1 MTAFLALFRRD
12 LLVALRRPTDAANP
26 LVFFVLAVLLLG
38 VGAGSAE
45 RGLGDS
51 AAGAVWVLA
60 LFANLLAVEGV
71 FRRDFEDGTLEQL
84 LIHARPR
91 FAAVLG
97 KLAANWSCAGLP
109 VLVLSPLALFVLGHS
124 TAGAGMVMLTL
135 LLGTPTL
142 TLLGAIG
149 AALTAG
155 TGPWRSAVGGL
166 GHAVLPAGADFWCR
180 REHVRGRRAGCGVRT
195 AVPGCPLDRLDP
207 AHGGAV
213 RGRQGLGDQPG
224 VLNSRPFA
232 GVSARCCAN
241 LTFEVPREEQDA

>member
-1 MTAFLALFRRD
+1 MTAFLALLRRD
-12 LLVALRRPTDAANP
+12 LLAAVRRPADAANP

-45 RGLGDS
+45 QGLGDS

-71 FRRDFEDGTLEQL
+71 FRRDFDDGTLEQL

-155 TGPWRSAVGGL
+155 TGRGGLLLAALVMPFYLPVLIFGAGASTAAVAGQDAAFELLFLGALLTGSITAAPFAVGKAL
-166 GHAVLPAGADFWCR
+166 AISQ
-180 REHVRGRRAGCGVRT
+180 EY
-195 AVPGCPLDRLDP
+195 
-207 AHGGAV
+207 
-213 RGRQGLGDQPG
+213 
-224 VLNSRPFA
+224 
-232 GVSARCCAN
+232 
-241 LTFEVPREEQDA
+241 

>member
-1 MTAFLALFRRD
+1 MRPFAALFRRD
-12 LLVALRRPTDAANP
+12 LRLALRRPTDAANP
-26 LVFFVLAVLLLG
+26 LVFFALAVLLLG
-38 VGAGSAE
+38 VGAATAE
-45 RGLGDS
+45 RGLGES

-71 FRRDFEDGTLEQL
+71 FRRDVEDGTLEQL

-109 VLVLSPLALFVLGHS
+109 VLVLSPLALYVLGHS

-155 TGPWRSAVGGL
+155 TGRGGLLLAVLVMPFYLPVLIFGAGASATAVAGGDAAFELLVLGALLTGSATAAPFAVGKAL
-166 GHAVLPAGADFWCR
+166 AISQ
-180 REHVRGRRAGCGVRT
+180 EY
-195 AVPGCPLDRLDP
+195 
-207 AHGGAV
+207 
-213 RGRQGLGDQPG
+213 
-224 VLNSRPFA
+224 
-232 GVSARCCAN
+232 
-241 LTFEVPREEQDA
+241 

>member
-1 MTAFLALFRRD
+1 MRPFAALFQRD
-12 LLVALRRPTDAANP
+12 LRLALRRPTDAANP
-26 LVFFVLAVLLLG
+26 LVFFALAVLMLG
-38 VGAGSAE
+38 VGAATAE

-71 FRRDFEDGTLEQL
+71 FRRDVEDGTLEQL

-109 VLVLSPLALFVLGHS
+109 VLVLSPLALYVLGHS

-155 TGPWRSAVGGL
+155 TGRGGLLLAVLVMPFYLPVLIFGAGASTAAVGG
-166 GHAVLPAGADFWCR
+166 G
-180 REHVRGRRAGCGVRT
+180 
-195 AVPGCPLDRLDP
+195 DP
-207 AHGGAV
+207 AFELLVLGALLTGSV
-213 RGRQGLGDQPG
+213 TAA
-224 VLNSRPFA
+224 PFA
-232 GVSARCCAN
+232 VGKALAISQ
-241 LTFEVPREEQDA
+241 EY

>member
-1 MTAFLALFRRD
+1 MSPFAALFRRD

-26 LVFFVLAVLLLG
+26 LVFFVLAVLLLS
-38 VGAGSAE
+38 VGAASAE
-45 RGLGDS
+45 RGLGGS

-60 LFANLLAVEGV
+60 LFVNLLAVEGV
-71 FRRDFEDGTLEQL
+71 FRRDVEDGTLEQL

-155 TGPWRSAVGGL
+155 TGRGGLLLAVLVMPFYLPVLIFGVGASTAAVAGGDAAFELLVLGALLTGSITAAPFAVGKAL
-166 GHAVLPAGADFWCR
+166 AISQ
-180 REHVRGRRAGCGVRT
+180 EY
-195 AVPGCPLDRLDP
+195 
-207 AHGGAV
+207 
-213 RGRQGLGDQPG
+213 
-224 VLNSRPFA
+224 
-232 GVSARCCAN
+232 
-241 LTFEVPREEQDA
+241 

>member
-1 MTAFLALFRRD
+1 MTAFLALLWRD
-12 LLVALRRPTDAANP
+12 LVVALRRPTDAANP

-38 VGAGSAE
+38 VGAGGAE

-71 FRRDFEDGTLEQL
+71 FRRDFDDGTLEQL

-124 TAGAGMVMLTL
+124 SAGAGMVMLTL

-155 TGPWRSAVGGL
+155 TGRGGLLLAALVMPFYLPVLIFGAGASTAAVAGQDAAFELLFLAALLTGSITAAPFAVGKAL
-166 GHAVLPAGADFWCR
+166 AISQ
-180 REHVRGRRAGCGVRT
+180 EY
-195 AVPGCPLDRLDP
+195 
-207 AHGGAV
+207 
-213 RGRQGLGDQPG
+213 
-224 VLNSRPFA
+224 
-232 GVSARCCAN
+232 
-241 LTFEVPREEQDA
+241 

>member
-1 MTAFLALFRRD
+1 MTAFLALLRRD

-38 VGAGSAE
+38 VGAGGAE

-71 FRRDFEDGTLEQL
+71 FRRDFEDGSLEQL

-155 TGPWRSAVGGL
+155 TGRGGLLLAAMVMPFYLPVLIFGAGASTAAVAGQDAAFELLFLAALLTGSITAAPFAVGKAL
-166 GHAVLPAGADFWCR
+166 AISQ
-180 REHVRGRRAGCGVRT
+180 EY
-195 AVPGCPLDRLDP
+195 
-207 AHGGAV
+207 
-213 RGRQGLGDQPG
+213 
-224 VLNSRPFA
+224 
-232 GVSARCCAN
+232 
-241 LTFEVPREEQDA
+241 

>member
-1 MTAFLALFRRD
+1 MTAFLALLWRD
-12 LLVALRRPTDAANP
+12 LVVALRRPTDAANP

-38 VGAGSAE
+38 VGAGGAE

-71 FRRDFEDGTLEQL
+71 FRRDFDDGTLEQL

-124 TAGAGMVMLTL
+124 SAGAGMVMLTL

-142 TLLGAIG
+142 TLLGSIG

-155 TGPWRSAVGGL
+155 TGRGGLLLAALVMPFYLPVLIFGAGASTAAVAGQDAAFELLFLAALLTGSITAAPFAVGKAL
-166 GHAVLPAGADFWCR
+166 AISQ
-180 REHVRGRRAGCGVRT
+180 EY
-195 AVPGCPLDRLDP
+195 
-207 AHGGAV
+207 
-213 RGRQGLGDQPG
+213 
-224 VLNSRPFA
+224 
-232 GVSARCCAN
+232 
-241 LTFEVPREEQDA
+241 

>member
-1 MTAFLALFRRD
+1 MTAFLGLFQRD

-38 VGAGSAE
+38 VGAGGAE

-71 FRRDFEDGTLEQL
+71 FRRDFDDGTLEQL

-97 KLAANWSCAGLP
+97 KLAANWACAGLP

-142 TLLGAIG
+142 ALLGAIG

-155 TGPWRSAVGGL
+155 TGRGGLLLAALVMPFYLPVLIFGAGASTAAADGQDAAFELLFLGALLTGSITAAPFAVGKAL
-166 GHAVLPAGADFWCR
+166 AISQ
-180 REHVRGRRAGCGVRT
+180 EY
-195 AVPGCPLDRLDP
+195 
-207 AHGGAV
+207 
-213 RGRQGLGDQPG
+213 
-224 VLNSRPFA
+224 
-232 GVSARCCAN
+232 
-241 LTFEVPREEQDA
+241 

>member
-1 MTAFLALFRRD
+1 MRPFAALFRRD
-12 LLVALRRPTDAANP
+12 LRLALRRPTDAANP
-26 LVFFVLAVLLLG
+26 LVFFMLAVLLLG
-38 VGAGSAE
+38 VGAASAE
-45 RGLGDS
+45 GGLGGS

-71 FRRDFEDGTLEQL
+71 FRRDVEDGTLEQL

-109 VLVLSPLALFVLGHS
+109 VLVLSPLALHVLGHS
-124 TAGAGMVMLTL
+124 SAGAGMVVLTL

-155 TGPWRSAVGGL
+155 TGRGGLLLAILVMPFYLPVLIFGAGASTAAAAGGDAGFELLVLGAFLTGSVTAAPFAVGKAL
-166 GHAVLPAGADFWCR
+166 AISQ
-180 REHVRGRRAGCGVRT
+180 EY
-195 AVPGCPLDRLDP
+195 
-207 AHGGAV
+207 
-213 RGRQGLGDQPG
+213 
-224 VLNSRPFA
+224 
-232 GVSARCCAN
+232 
-241 LTFEVPREEQDA
+241 

>member
-1 MTAFLALFRRD
+1 MTAFLGLFQRD

-38 VGAGSAE
+38 VGAGGAE

-71 FRRDFEDGTLEQL
+71 FRRDFDDGTLEQL

-97 KLAANWSCAGLP
+97 KLAANWACAGLP

-155 TGPWRSAVGGL
+155 TGRGGLLLAALVMPFYLPVLIFGAGASTAAADGQDAAFELLFLGALLTGSITAAPFAVGKAL
-166 GHAVLPAGADFWCR
+166 AISQ
-180 REHVRGRRAGCGVRT
+180 EY
-195 AVPGCPLDRLDP
+195 
-207 AHGGAV
+207 
-213 RGRQGLGDQPG
+213 
-224 VLNSRPFA
+224 
-232 GVSARCCAN
+232 
-241 LTFEVPREEQDA
+241 

>member
-1 MTAFLALFRRD
+1 MRPFTALFRRD
-12 LLVALRRPTDAANP
+12 LRLALRRPTDAANP

-38 VGAGSAE
+38 VGAASAE
-45 RGLGDS
+45 QGLGGS

-71 FRRDFEDGTLEQL
+71 FRRDVEDGTLEQL

-109 VLVLSPLALFVLGHS
+109 VLMLSPLALYVLGHS

-155 TGPWRSAVGGL
+155 TGRGGLLLAVLVMPFYWPVLIFGAGASTAAVAGGDPAFELLVLGALLTGSVTAAPFAVGKAL
-166 GHAVLPAGADFWCR
+166 AISQ
-180 REHVRGRRAGCGVRT
+180 EY
-195 AVPGCPLDRLDP
+195 
-207 AHGGAV
+207 
-213 RGRQGLGDQPG
+213 
-224 VLNSRPFA
+224 
-232 GVSARCCAN
+232 
-241 LTFEVPREEQDA
+241 

>member
-1 MTAFLALFRRD
+1 MRPFTALFRRD
-12 LLVALRRPTDAANP
+12 LRLALRRPTDAANP

-38 VGAGSAE
+38 VGAASAE
-45 RGLGDS
+45 QGLGGS

-71 FRRDFEDGTLEQL
+71 FRRDVEDGTLEQL

-109 VLVLSPLALFVLGHS
+109 VLVLSPLALYVLGHS

-155 TGPWRSAVGGL
+155 TGRGGLLLAVLVMPFYLPVLIFGAGASTAAVAGGDPAFQLLVLGALLTGSITAAPFAVGKAL
-166 GHAVLPAGADFWCR
+166 AISQ
-180 REHVRGRRAGCGVRT
+180 EY
-195 AVPGCPLDRLDP
+195 
-207 AHGGAV
+207 
-213 RGRQGLGDQPG
+213 
-224 VLNSRPFA
+224 
-232 GVSARCCAN
+232 
-241 LTFEVPREEQDA
+241 

>member
-1 MTAFLALFRRD
+1 MTGFLALLRRD

-71 FRRDFEDGTLEQL
+71 FRRDFDDGALEQL

-109 VLVLSPLALFVLGHS
+109 VLLLSPLALFVLGHS
-124 TAGAGMVMLTL
+124 TAGGGLVMLTL

-155 TGPWRSAVGGL
+155 TGRGGLLLAALVMPFYLPVLIFGAGASTAAVTGQDAAFELLFLAALLTGSITAAPFAVG
-166 GHAVLPAGADFWCR
+166 
-180 REHVRGRRAGCGVRT
+180 RAL
-195 AVPGCPLDRLDP
+195 AIS
-207 AHGGAV
+207 
-213 RGRQGLGDQPG
+213 Q
-224 VLNSRPFA
+224 
-232 GVSARCCAN
+232 
-241 LTFEVPREEQDA
+241 EY

>member
-1 MTAFLALFRRD
+1 MRAFAALFQRD

-38 VGAGSAE
+38 VGAASAE
-45 RGLGDS
+45 KGLGGS

-71 FRRDFEDGTLEQL
+71 FRRDVEDGTLEQL

-109 VLVLSPLALFVLGHS
+109 VLVLSPLAVYVLGHS

-155 TGPWRSAVGGL
+155 TGRGGLLLAVLVMPFYLPVLIFGAGASTAAGAGGDAAFELLVLGALLTGSITAAPFAVGKAL
-166 GHAVLPAGADFWCR
+166 AISQ
-180 REHVRGRRAGCGVRT
+180 EY
-195 AVPGCPLDRLDP
+195 
-207 AHGGAV
+207 
-213 RGRQGLGDQPG
+213 
-224 VLNSRPFA
+224 
-232 GVSARCCAN
+232 
-241 LTFEVPREEQDA
+241 